1 MIQRAG
7 NDLSIQAFGSSR
19 PRAPRLES
27 LAAIAAF
34 CAVPLSIAVSESFL
48 AIALVL
54 HVVRMVRDRT
64 SPDLPRVSWLWLGWA
79 GLEVFSWSH
88 SPNMKTGLGEMRH
101 LLLIAAVFV
110 MLPVLDRPEYKLAVW
125 RGLFLA
131 GSVGSLSVVI
141 GAIKSMID
149 YRQGILLADDPSFYV
164 RSGGFLHHWM
174 IYATVE
180 ILIFGALLEF
190 RVCYPEERRWSTAA
204 LGIHCLG
211 ILFSLTR
218 TLWLGCFLIAALHLL
233 WRRSKWMF
241 ALPALPIVVFL
252 LAPGA
257 VRSRVIDSSHS
268 DYYSN
273 AERVQMWRVGWKM
286 ICQQPAF
293 GVGPGRVEELYIS
306 YLANGEPVP
315 AYHGHLHNNAL
326 QLAAQ
331 FGVPVLAAAVFW
343 LAILLKDLM
352 RTFQRAQNR
361 EARFFCRSAFLGIA
375 GFLIAGMT
383 DYTYGHAL
391 GLILFSFVS
400 ISPLTKVARF
410 STTSHFHP
418 HRSAQTASNL

>member
-1 MIQRAG
+1 MIQRAE
-7 NDLSIQAFGSSR
+7 NDLSIQAFSWHHR
-19 PRAPRLES
+19 PRLES
-27 LAAIAAF
+27 LAAIAGL
-34 CAVPLSIAVSESFL
+34 CAVPLSIAVCESFL

-54 HVVRMVRDRT
+54 YVARMVRDRT
-64 SPDLPRVSWLWLGWA
+64 PLDLPRVCWLWLGWA
-79 GLEVFSWSH
+79 GLEVFSWFH
-88 SPNMKTGLGEMRH
+88 SPNMKAGRGEMRH
-101 LLLIAAVFV
+101 LLLIAAVFAI
-110 MLPVLDRPEYKLAVW
+110 LPVLDRPEHKLAVW
-125 RGLFLA
+125 RGIFLTA
-131 GSVGSLSVVI
+131 SIGSLSVVI
-141 GAIKSMID
+141 GAIKRMIH
-149 YRQGILLADDPSFYV
+149 YRLEMLLGGDPSFYA
-164 RSGGFLHHWM
+164 RNGGFLHHWM

-190 RVCYPEERRWSTAA
+190 RVFYPEERGWSTPA

-218 TLWLGCFLIAALHLL
+218 TLWVGCFLIAAVHLL
-233 WRRSKWMF
+233 WHRSRWIL
-241 ALPALPIVVFL
+241 ALPALPVIAFL
-252 LAPGA
+252 LAPA
-257 VRSRVIDSSHS
+257 PVRSRVIDSSHS

-273 AERVQMWRVGWKM
+273 AERVQMWSVGWK
-286 ICQQPAF
+286 IIRQHPAF
-293 GVGPGRVEELYIS
+293 GVGPGRVEELYTS

-343 LAILLKDLM
+343 LAILLKDLN
-352 RTFQRAQNR
+352 RAFQRVQNR
-361 EARFFCRSAFLGIA
+361 EGRFFCRSAFLGIA

-391 GLILFSFVS
+391 GLILFSFVA
-400 ISPLTKVARF
+400 ISPLTKVARC